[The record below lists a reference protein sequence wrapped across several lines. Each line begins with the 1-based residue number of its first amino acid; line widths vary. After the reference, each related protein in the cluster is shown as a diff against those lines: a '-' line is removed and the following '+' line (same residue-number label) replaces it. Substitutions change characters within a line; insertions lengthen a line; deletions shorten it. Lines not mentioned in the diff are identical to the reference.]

1 MSLLTETDS
10 VPSRVRGLFSY
21 LLTCTSAVNQ
31 SDLEKTLS
39 PQVLG
44 DGLERSKKTIKEASD
59 LELIKI
65 QGNQTIVLHTGL
77 TKDECDPKN
86 PDLTNQLLPSIIT
99 RLAFTNQ
106 DNNSNDDLGQ
116 AIAWVLTQS
125 PIDKPIDW
133 NKANKELL
141 ALDTDCQGH
150 ALGLNDVRFG
160 NLIHWITYLGFA
172 RKEHV
177 GRDAIAIVPD
187 PTIAVRAALK
197 TMLPDK
203 SIKNLS
209 AVMNGLAKILPVIDG
224 GKSYLALLKTYPN
237 LAPMPGHVS
246 KALSMAFLR
255 LNAEGVIKLSNLA
268 DGHEPKTLCVAGDGK
283 IYNSIQR
290 TI

>member
-1 MSLLTETDS
+1 MSLLTETES
-10 VPSRVRGLFSY
+10 VPSRIRGLFSY

-31 SDLEKTLS
+31 TDLEKTLS

-44 DGLERSKKTIKEASD
+44 DVLERPKKTIQEASD
-59 LELIKI
+59 LGLIQI
-65 QGNQTIVLHTGL
+65 QANQTIALHDGL

-116 AIAWVLTQS
+116 AIAWVLTKS

-133 NKANKELL
+133 NEADKELV
-141 ALDTDCQGH
+141 ALDTDGQGH
-150 ALGLNDVRFG
+150 ALGMNDVRFG

-172 RKEHV
+172 RKEFV
-177 GRDAIAIVPD
+177 GRSDAIVPD
-187 PTIAVRAALK
+187 PTVAVRAALK
-197 TMLPDK
+197 TILRDK

-209 AVMNGLAKILPVIDG
+209 TVMKGLANILPVIDG
-224 GKSYLALLKTYPN
+224 GKYYLALLKTYPN
-237 LAPMPGHVS
+237 LGPMPGHVS

-255 LNAEGVIKLSNLA
+255 LDAEGVIKLSNLA
-268 DGHEPKTLCVAGDGK
+268 DGQEPKTLCVAGDGK